1 MTYRPVTKRD
11 VDQAHR
17 YLARQRAMK
26 AILRDRWPAP
36 LLLGLLWLGTV
47 LVTIALLGRFA

>member
-1 MTYRPVTKRD
+1 MTYRLVAKRD

-17 YLARQRAMK
+17 YLARQRLVRALWR
-26 AILRDRWPAP
+26 ALYPAP

-47 LVTIALLGRFA
+47 LVTIALLGRMS